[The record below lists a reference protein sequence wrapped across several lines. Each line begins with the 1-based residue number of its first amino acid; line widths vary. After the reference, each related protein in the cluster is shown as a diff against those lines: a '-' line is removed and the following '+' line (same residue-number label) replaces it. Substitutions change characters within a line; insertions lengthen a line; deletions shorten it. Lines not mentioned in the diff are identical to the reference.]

1 MMKLRC
7 LVSAD
12 TALNVVKVKPTSNI
26 YGYFLNNKKLK
37 EFGVLDT
44 IDVRE
49 DIQAALPTCDYTLIM
64 KALHPSGVDFD
75 DFDDIIELAGAI
87 EDPLDAVGLGDVL
100 AEQFKQLPLEVKEH
114 YGNDYAVF
122 AHDLIGGGFADF
134 VVEKYGTEQGSQ
146 SVTDV
151 GFTSHNGLEESDTG
165 RAKAVGRND
174 VDLDVLRRQLD
185 EVKQKLDGTGKEGE

>member
-1 MMKLRC
+1 MKLRC
-7 LVSAD
+7 LISAD
-12 TALNVVKVKPTSNI
+12 TALNAVKVKPTSNI
-26 YGYFLNNKKLK
+26 YGYFLNDKKLK

-64 KALHPSGVDFD
+64 KALNPSRIDFNDFD
-75 DFDDIIELAGAI
+75 DVIELAGAI
-87 EDPLDAVGLGDVL
+87 DDPIDAVGLVDVL

-122 AHDLIGGGFADF
+122 AHDLIRGGFADF
-134 VVEKYGTEQGSQ
+134 VAEKYGTEQGSQ
-146 SVTDV
+146 SIADS
-151 GFTSHNGLEESDTG
+151 GFASDNGVEKSDAG
-165 RAKAVGRND
+165 RTKTAGRND